1 MSGIPKMPSQIQ
13 VLSGVDRA
21 KEANRTREMKG
32 TEKGSQEKE
41 KWRGDEKQ
49 TKKRLYKTGWK
60 AKK

>member
-32 TEKGSQEKE
+32 IERRFAGEREMEKREG
-41 KWRGDEKQ
+41 
-49 TKKRLYKTGWK
+49 KTGK
-60 AKK
+60 EAI